1 MKHNEQLEMAIQV
14 NQLLPETKV
23 KVDYY
28 KSILLA
34 EDTLIKELKKEIDNK
49 KTTPLD
55 KARLQI
61 ELIKTNN
68 SIYAKKGVYEEY
80 LSRKQKYETW
90 LDEMSREVNMNF
102 KETMEKAV
110 EIKDNVRLVS
120 SLQKWKETKKP
131 SIQSKIEFYLYLKQ
145 EILNNEKYGKNKKGK
160 IKKLNNPF

>member
-110 EIKDNVRLVS
+110 EIKDNVR
-120 SLQKWKETKKP
+120 P
-131 SIQSKIEFYLYLKQ
+131 SI
-145 EILNNEKYGKNKKGK
+145 
-160 IKKLNNPF
+160 